1 MTQYKG
7 YYIDKVI
14 FNSKADI
21 DQFLKDQAVEAYEK
35 AVEYFTTHPTM
46 EASNYCHSKAEILV
60 NQYGYTWEQV
70 EALEIATLEAT
81 A

>member
-1 MTQYKG
+1 MKNYKG
-7 YYIDKVI
+7 YYIDKI
-14 FNSKADI
+14 TFNSPADI
-21 DQFLKDQAVEAYEK
+21 DQFLKDQAIKTYK
-35 AVEYFTTHPTM
+35 LAVEYFTTHPTM

>member
-1 MTQYKG
+1 MKNYKG

-21 DQFLKDQAVEAYEK
+21 DQFLKDQAVETYKK

-46 EASNYCHSKAEILV
+46 EASIDCHSKAEILV
-60 NQYGYTWEQV
+60 NQFGYTWEQV

>member
-1 MTQYKG
+1 MKNYKG

-21 DQFLKDQAVEAYEK
+21 DQFLKDQAVEAYKK

-46 EASNYCHSKAEILV
+46 EASLYCHSKAEILV
-60 NQYGYTWEQV
+60 NQCGYTWEQV
-70 EALEIATLEAT
+70 EALEIATFEAT

>member
-1 MTQYKG
+1 MKNYKG

-14 FNSKADI
+14 FNSTADI
-21 DQFLKDQAVEAYEK
+21 DQFLKDQAVEAYK
-35 AVEYFTTHPTM
+35 IAVEYFSTHPTM
-46 EASNYCHSKAEILV
+46 EASIYCDSKAEVLV
-60 NQYGYTWEQV
+60 NQFGYTWEQV